1 MRFDR
6 SQKRNKVS
14 RRRHVPNPDTGMDSG
29 AQSVPTA
36 PFYVA
41 SSCRV
46 MLHGPR
52 ARGGRARGMIK
63 LCDYSCSGD
72 TFWNHGGVARAEQG
86 TGGKSTGRDW
96 GFVYKVG
103 NRGQNIDEVYTF
115 FEEAC
120 MGV

>member
-1 MRFDR
+1 
-6 SQKRNKVS
+6 
-14 RRRHVPNPDTGMDSG
+14 
-29 AQSVPTA
+29 
-36 PFYVA
+36 
-41 SSCRV
+41 

-52 ARGGRARGMIK
+52 ARGGRAVGMMKFCVTI
-63 LCDYSCSGD
+63 GD
-72 TFWNHGGVARAEQG
+72 TFWNHGGVERAEQG